1 MKRFLLSA
9 ALLAAATSAIHAH
22 TLDGIVRDNK
32 TGEPLIGTVIRV
44 KELPNVSTT
53 TGLDGTFTLHELP
66 DKGKV
71 TIIVSYMSYKTREM
85 VVDVAK
91 DFSKDGK
98 EGKDGQL
105 TIAMDEDQK
114 QLGEVVVTGHREYR
128 SDRSAIETV
137 KNAGNVL
144 NVMSQQSIQ
153 LSPDVNVA
161 SVLQRVSGVTMERDA
176 SGEASYA
183 ILRGMDKRY
192 NYTLVNGVKIPSPDD
207 KNRYIPLNIFPS
219 DLMDRLVVS
228 KSLTADMEGDAAGG
242 VVDMV
247 MKDAP
252 SRFQIQANAAIG
264 ASDYFW
270 KNGRD
275 YLTSNRSDYTK
286 KSPYEA
292 FGKDYKAQM
301 SDFKNGPV
309 QLKSHSLPAP
319 NFIGGLSI
327 GNRFWNDR
335 LGVMLAGSVQNIFR
349 GTERTY
355 NSVKM
360 ASGEQAMYISNLQ
373 HRYYSIHDLTAG
385 AHAKIDLTLPGHKLE
400 WYNMYVRTNS
410 KGTRYNNSVN
420 TEYIGADSYTQD
432 DEVRSLSTTQ
442 SIFATNLKGTHHLAK
457 DFTVDWSGVFSQ
469 AKEEDPDRTYVTL
482 TNTISR
488 TAENGGDA
496 VSGSILDG
504 DILEG
509 DIWEGDKNIT
519 KTLPKSAE
527 RRFRH
532 NKDTDWAGYINLS
545 YDTRFANSVEA
556 LWKAG
561 AQYRRKE
568 RCNRYYSY
576 IFNPADISQRL
587 DGNGI
592 DQFDNIDWVCKTPY
606 SQASQLN
613 YDSKEHIGGAY
624 AMVTLK
630 SEVGELN
637 AGFRAEHTN
646 QIYTML
652 QHFRNMGQVGEQSY
666 WDYLPSAS
674 IKWTPTRRM
683 NVRLSYYRSINRP
696 GFYEIV
702 PYQIQGEEYQEKGN
716 PNLKRARIDNIDLRW
731 EWFPSKTEQILAGV
745 FYKYLKDPIEQ
756 VFVTSDGKIG
766 SGTDAYYMPDNLG
779 NAKNMGFEI
788 DLIKYIR
795 HFGVKANYTYTH
807 SEITTSKREYQ
818 EGSAEYK
825 TGVTQT
831 RPLVNQAPHTAN
843 ISLLYKDTENGW
855 NAQLAS
861 SFTGTKLALVSPFKD
876 ADQWDKAMFGLDLS
890 AEKQFKNGIS
900 IFFKANNLLDAKRER
915 YLKTVNK
922 SNLEYEGQKSDK
934 TIVGT
939 YQYGRIFL
947 LGVRY
952 KL

>member
-1 MKRFLLSA
+1 MKRLLFSA
-9 ALLAAATSAIHAH
+9 ALLAASATAIQAH
-22 TLDGIVRDNK
+22 TLDGIVKDNK
-32 TGEPLIGTVIRV
+32 TGEPLIGTVVRV
-44 KELPNVSTT
+44 KELPNVGTT
-53 TGLDGTFTLHELP
+53 TGLDGSFTLHELP
-66 DKGKV
+66 DKGKYTLV
-71 TIIVSYMSYKTREM
+71 VSFMAYKTKEI
-85 VVDVAK
+85 VVDVANDEK
-91 DFSKDGK
+91 VD
-98 EGKDGQL
+98 
-105 TIAMDEDQK
+105 IPMDEDLK
-114 QLGEVVVTGHREYR
+114 QLGEVVVTGRREYR
-128 SDRSAIETV
+128 SDRSAVESV

-252 SRFQIQANAAIG
+252 SCFQLQANAAIG
-264 ASDYFW
+264 TTDYFW
-270 KNGRD
+270 KDGRD

-286 KSPYEA
+286 KAPYEA
-292 FGKDYKAQM
+292 FGSEYKASM

-309 QLKSHSLPAP
+309 QLKSHSMPAP
-319 NFIGGLSI
+319 NFIGGLSV

-335 LGVMLAGSVQNIFR
+335 LGVILAGSIQNTFR

-360 ASGEQAMYISNLQ
+360 ASGEQAMYISKLN
-373 HRYYSIHDLTAG
+373 HRYYSIHDLTTG
-385 AHAKIDLTLPGHKLE
+385 AHAKIDLTLPGHKIE

-410 KGTRYNNSVN
+410 KGVRYNNSIG
-420 TEYIGADSYTQD
+420 TEYIGANSYTQD
-432 DEVRSLSTTQ
+432 DEIRSLSTTQ
-442 SIFATNLKGTHHLAK
+442 SIFATNLKGTHHLTK
-457 DFTVDWSGVFSQ
+457 NFTLDWSGIFSQ

-482 TNTISR
+482 SNSVSTEADADGNILSGNLWDTN
-488 TAENGGDA
+488 
-496 VSGSILDG
+496 
-504 DILEG
+504 
-509 DIWEGDKNIT
+509 KNIT
-519 KTLPKSAE
+519 KTFPKDAE
-527 RRFRH
+527 RRFQH
-532 NKDTDWAGYINLS
+532 NMDTDWAGYINLT
-545 YDTRFANSVEA
+545 YDTHFANDVEA

-568 RCNRYYSY
+568 RSNRYYSY
-576 IFNPADISQRL
+576 IFSPADNAQDL
-587 DGNGI
+587 DGNGLE
-592 DQFDNIDWVCKTPY
+592 QFDNVDWVCKTPY

-630 SEVGELN
+630 TKLGELI

-652 QHFRNMGQVGEQSY
+652 QHFRNMGQIGEQSY

-674 IKWTPTRRM
+674 LKWTPTKNM
-683 NVRLSYYRSINRP
+683 NIRLSYYRSINRP

-702 PYQIQGEEYQEKGN
+702 PYQIMGEEYQEKGN

-731 EWFPSKTEQILAGV
+731 EWFPSKTEQLLAGV

-766 SGTDAYYMPDNLG
+766 AGTDAYYMPDNLG

-788 DLIKYIR
+788 DVIKYIR
-795 HFGVKANYTYTH
+795 HFGIKANYTYTY
-807 SEITTSKREYQ
+807 SKITTSKREYK

-825 TGVTQT
+825 SGVTQS

-861 SFTGTKLALVSPFKD
+861 SFTGAKLALVSPFKD

-890 AEKQFKNGIS
+890 AEKQFKNGFS

-915 YLKTVNK
+915 YLKTVNE

-939 YQYGRIFL
+939 YQYGRTFL

>member
-1 MKRFLLSA
+1 MKRLLFSA
-9 ALLAAATSAIHAH
+9 ALLAASATAIQAH
-22 TLDGIVRDNK
+22 TLDGIVKDNK

-44 KELPNVSTT
+44 KELPNVGTT
-53 TGLDGTFTLHELP
+53 TGLDGSFTLHELP
-66 DKGKV
+66 DKGKYTLVV
-71 TIIVSYMSYKTREM
+71 TFMAYKTKEI
-85 VVDVAK
+85 VVDVANDEK
-91 DFSKDGK
+91 VD
-98 EGKDGQL
+98 
-105 TIAMDEDQK
+105 IPMDEDLK

-128 SDRSAIETV
+128 SDRSAVETV

-252 SRFQIQANAAIG
+252 SRFQLQANAAIG
-264 ASDYFW
+264 TTDYFW
-270 KNGRD
+270 KDGRD
-275 YLTSNRSDYTK
+275 YITSNRSDYTK
-286 KSPYEA
+286 KAPYEA
-292 FGKDYKAQM
+292 FGSEYKASI

-309 QLKSHSLPAP
+309 QLKSHSMPAP

-335 LGVMLAGSVQNIFR
+335 LGVMLAGSIQNTFR

-360 ASGEQAMYISNLQ
+360 ASGEQAMYISKLN
-373 HRYYSIHDLTAG
+373 HRYYSIHDLTTG
-385 AHAKIDLTLPGHKLE
+385 AHAKIDLTLPGHKIE

-410 KGTRYNNSVN
+410 KGVRYNNTIG
-420 TEYIGADSYTQD
+420 TEYIGANSYTQD
-432 DEVRSLSTTQ
+432 DEIRSLSTTQ
-442 SIFATNLKGTHHLAK
+442 SIFATNLKGTHHLTK
-457 DFTVDWSGVFSQ
+457 NFTLDWSGIFSQ

-482 TNTISR
+482 SNSVSTEANADGNILSGNLWDTN
-488 TAENGGDA
+488 
-496 VSGSILDG
+496 
-504 DILEG
+504 
-509 DIWEGDKNIT
+509 KNIT
-519 KTLPKSAE
+519 KTFPKDAE
-527 RRFRH
+527 RRFQH
-532 NKDTDWAGYINLS
+532 NKDTDWAGYINLT
-545 YDTRFANSVEA
+545 YDTRFANDVEA
-556 LWKAG
+556 IWKAG

-568 RCNRYYSY
+568 RSNRYYSY
-576 IFNPADISQRL
+576 IFSPADNAQDL
-587 DGNGI
+587 DGNGLE
-592 DQFDNIDWVCKTPY
+592 QFDNVDWVCKTPY

-624 AMVTLK
+624 AMVTFK
-630 SEVGELN
+630 SKLGELN

-652 QHFRNMGQVGEQSY
+652 QHFRNMGQTGEQSY

-674 IKWTPTRRM
+674 LKWTPTKKM

-702 PYQIQGEEYQEKGN
+702 PYQIMGEEYQEKGN

-731 EWFPSKTEQILAGV
+731 EWFPSNTEQVLAGV

-788 DLIKYIR
+788 DVIKYIR
-795 HFGVKANYTYTH
+795 HFGIKANYTYTY
-807 SEITTSKREYQ
+807 SKITTSKREYK

-825 TGVTQT
+825 SGVTQS

-861 SFTGTKLALVSPFKD
+861 SFTGAKLALVSPFKD

-890 AEKQFKNGIS
+890 AEKQFKNGFS

-915 YLKTVNK
+915 YLKTVNE
-922 SNLEYEGQKSDK
+922 SNLQYAGQKSDK
-934 TIVGT
+934 TSIGT
-939 YQYGRIFL
+939 YKYGRTFL

>member
-1 MKRFLLSA
+1 MKRLLMSA
-9 ALLAAATSAIHAH
+9 ALLAASATAIQAH
-22 TLDGIVRDNK
+22 TLDGIVKDNK
-32 TGEPLIGTVIRV
+32 TGEPLIGTVVRV
-44 KELPNVSTT
+44 KELPNVGTT
-53 TGLDGTFTLHELP
+53 TGLDGSFTLHELP
-66 DKGKV
+66 DKGKYTLV
-71 TIIVSYMSYKTREM
+71 VSFMAYKTKEI
-85 VVDVAK
+85 VVDVANDDK
-91 DFSKDGK
+91 VD
-98 EGKDGQL
+98 
-105 TIAMDEDQK
+105 IPMDEDLK
-114 QLGEVVVTGHREYR
+114 QLGEVVVTGRREYR
-128 SDRSAIETV
+128 SDRSAVESV

-252 SRFQIQANAAIG
+252 SCFQLQANAAIG
-264 ASDYFW
+264 TTDYFW
-270 KNGRD
+270 KDGRD

-286 KSPYEA
+286 KAPYEA
-292 FGKDYKAQM
+292 FGSEYKASM
-301 SDFKNGPV
+301 SDFKNGPM
-309 QLKSHSLPAP
+309 QLKSHSMPAP
-319 NFIGGLSI
+319 NFIGGLSV

-335 LGVMLAGSVQNIFR
+335 LGVMLAGSIQNTFR

-360 ASGEQAMYISNLQ
+360 ASGEQAMYISKLN
-373 HRYYSIHDLTAG
+373 HRYYSIHDLTTG
-385 AHAKIDLTLPGHKLE
+385 VHAKVDLTLPKHKIE

-410 KGTRYNNSVN
+410 KGVRYNNSIG
-420 TEYIGADSYTQD
+420 TEYIGANSYTQD
-432 DEVRSLSTTQ
+432 DEIRSLSTTQ
-442 SIFATNLKGTHHLAK
+442 SIFATNLKGTHHLTK
-457 DFTVDWSGVFSQ
+457 NFTLDWSGIFSQ

-482 TNTISR
+482 SNSVSTE
-488 TAENGGDA
+488 ADA
-496 VSGSILDG
+496 DGNILSGNLWDSN
-504 DILEG
+504 
-509 DIWEGDKNIT
+509 KNIT
-519 KTLPKSAE
+519 KTFPKDAE
-527 RRFRH
+527 RRFQH
-532 NKDTDWAGYINLS
+532 NMDTDWAGYINLT
-545 YDTRFANSVEA
+545 YDTHFANDVEA

-568 RCNRYYSY
+568 RSNRYYSY
-576 IFNPADISQRL
+576 IFSPADNAQDL
-587 DGNGI
+587 DGNGLE
-592 DQFDNIDWVCKTPY
+592 QFDNVDWVCKTPY

-613 YDSKEHIGGAY
+613 YNSKEHIGGAY

-630 SEVGELN
+630 TKLGELI

-652 QHFRNMGQVGEQSY
+652 QHFRNMGQTGEQSY

-674 IKWTPTRRM
+674 LKWTPTKNM
-683 NVRLSYYRSINRP
+683 NIRLSYYRSINRP

-702 PYQIQGEEYQEKGN
+702 PYQIMGEEYQEKGN
-716 PNLKRARIDNIDLRW
+716 PNLKRARIDNIDLRL

-766 SGTDAYYMPDNLG
+766 AGTDAYYMPDNLG

-788 DLIKYIR
+788 DVIKYIR
-795 HFGVKANYTYTH
+795 HFGIKANYTYTY
-807 SEITTSKREYQ
+807 SKITTSKREYK

-825 TGVTQT
+825 SGVTQS

-861 SFTGTKLALVSPFKD
+861 SFTGAKLALVSPFKD
-876 ADQWDKAMFGLDLS
+876 ADQWEKAMFGLDLS
-890 AEKQFKNGIS
+890 AEKQFKNGFS

-915 YLKTVNK
+915 YLKTVNESNLQYADQK
-922 SNLEYEGQKSDK
+922 SNK
-934 TIVGT
+934 TIIGT
-939 YQYGRIFL
+939 YKYGRTFL

>member
-1 MKRFLLSA
+1 MKKYLISA
-9 ALLAAATSAIHAH
+9 ILLATVTSVAAH
-22 TLDGIVRDNK
+22 TLDGMVKDNK
-32 TGEPLIGTVIRV
+32 TGEPLVGTVIRV
-44 KELPNVSTT
+44 KELPNVTTT

-71 TIIVSYMSYKTREM
+71 TLVISYMSYKTKEL
-85 VVDVAK
+85 VVDVAH
-91 DFSKDGK
+91 DFSKESK
-98 EGKDGQL
+98 NGKDGQFV
-105 TIAMDEDQK
+105 IGMDEDVR
-114 QLGEVVVTGHREYR
+114 QLGEVLVTGHKEYH
-128 SDRSAIETV
+128 SDRSAIDLEKT
-137 KNAGNVL
+137 AGNVL

-207 KNRYIPLNIFPS
+207 KNRYIPLNLFPS

-252 SRFQIQANAAIG
+252 SHFQLQANGAIG

-270 KNGRD
+270 KDGRN
-275 YLTSNRSDYTK
+275 YLTSNRSDYTHE
-286 KSPYEA
+286 SPYEA
-292 FGKDYKAQM
+292 NGKDYKATM
-301 SDFKNGPV
+301 ADFKNGPMQV
-309 QLKSHSLPAP
+309 KSHSIPAP

-327 GNRFWNDR
+327 GNRFWKDR
-335 LGVMLAGSVQNIFR
+335 LGVMLAGSIQNVFR

-360 ASGEQAMYISNLQ
+360 ASGEQAMYISSLH
-373 HRYYSIHDLTAG
+373 HRYYSIHDLTTG
-385 AHAKIDLTLPGHKLE
+385 LHAKVDLTLGNHKLE

-410 KGTRYNNSVN
+410 KALRYNNSIS
-420 TEYIGADSYTQD
+420 TEYIGSDTYTQD
-432 DEVRSLSTTQ
+432 DEIRSLSQTQ
-442 SIFATNLKGTHHLAK
+442 SIFATNLKGTHHLTK
-457 DFTVDWSGVFSQ
+457 DFTVDWSGIFSQ
-469 AKEEDPDRTYVTL
+469 AKEEDPDRAYVTL
-482 TNTISR
+482 TNTVEASQ
-488 TAENGGDA
+488 GVD
-496 VSGSILDG
+496 GSI
-504 DILEG
+504 
-509 DIWEGDKNIT
+509 WSNDKNIV
-519 KTLPKSAE
+519 KTLPKSME
-527 RRFRH
+527 RRFQH

-545 YDTRFANSVEA
+545 YDTHFSDDVDA

-568 RCNRYYSY
+568 RSNRYYSY
-576 IFNPADISQRL
+576 IFNPADISQKL
-587 DGNGI
+587 DGNGL
-592 DQFDNIDWVCKTPY
+592 DQFNAADWKCTTPY

-624 AMVTLK
+624 AMVTFRSQL
-630 SEVGELN
+630 GELN

-652 QHFRNMGQVGEQSY
+652 QHFRTMGQVGEQSY

-674 IKWTPTRRM
+674 IKWTPTKKM

-702 PYQIQGEEYQEKGN
+702 PYQIMGEEYQEKGN
-716 PNLKRARIDNIDLRW
+716 PNLKRARIDNLDLRW
-731 EWFPSKTEQILAGV
+731 EWFPSKTEQVMAGI

-756 VFVTSDGKIG
+756 VFVASDGKIG
-766 SGTDAYYMPDNLG
+766 AGSDAYYMPDNLG

-788 DLIKYIR
+788 DVIKYIR

-807 SEITTSKREYQ
+807 SRITTSKREYQ

-825 TGVTQT
+825 MGVTQT

-843 ISLLYKDTENGW
+843 LSFLYKDTNHGW
-855 NAQLAS
+855 NGQLAAS
-861 SFTGTKLALVSPFKD
+861 YTGTKLALVSPFKD

-890 AEKQFKNGIS
+890 GEKKFHNGIS
-900 IFFKANNLLDAKRER
+900 IFVKANNLLDAKRER

-922 SNLEYEGQKSDK
+922 DNLEYEGQRSDR

-939 YQYGRIFL
+939 YKYGRTFL
-947 LGVRY
+947 VGVRY
-952 KL
+952 NLK

>member
-1 MKRFLLSA
+1 MKRLFMSA
-9 ALLAAATSAIHAH
+9 ALLAASATAIQAH
-22 TLDGIVRDNK
+22 TLDGIVKDNK
-32 TGEPLIGTVIRV
+32 TGEPLIGTVVRV
-44 KELPNVSTT
+44 KELPNVGTT
-53 TGLDGTFTLHELP
+53 TGLDGSFTLHELP
-66 DKGKV
+66 DKGKYTLV
-71 TIIVSYMSYKTREM
+71 VSFMAYKTKEI
-85 VVDVAK
+85 VVDVANDDK
-91 DFSKDGK
+91 VD
-98 EGKDGQL
+98 
-105 TIAMDEDQK
+105 IPMDEDLK
-114 QLGEVVVTGHREYR
+114 QLGEVVVTGRREYR
-128 SDRSAIETV
+128 SDRSAVESV

-252 SRFQIQANAAIG
+252 SRFQLQANAAIG
-264 ASDYFW
+264 TTDYFW
-270 KNGRD
+270 KDGRD

-286 KSPYEA
+286 KAPYEA
-292 FGKDYKAQM
+292 FGSEYKASM
-301 SDFKNGPV
+301 SDFKNGPM
-309 QLKSHSLPAP
+309 QLKSHSMPAP
-319 NFIGGLSI
+319 NFIGGLSV

-335 LGVMLAGSVQNIFR
+335 LGVMLAGSIQNTFR

-360 ASGEQAMYISNLQ
+360 ASGEQAMYISKLN
-373 HRYYSIHDLTAG
+373 HRYYSIHDLTTG
-385 AHAKIDLTLPGHKLE
+385 VHAKVDLTLPKHKIE

-410 KGTRYNNSVN
+410 KGVRYNNSIG
-420 TEYIGADSYTQD
+420 TEYIGANSYTQD
-432 DEVRSLSTTQ
+432 DEIRSLSTTQ
-442 SIFATNLKGTHHLAK
+442 SIFATNLKGTHHLTK
-457 DFTVDWSGVFSQ
+457 NFTLDWSGIFSQ

-482 TNTISR
+482 SNSVSTE
-488 TAENGGDA
+488 ADA
-496 VSGSILDG
+496 DGNILSGNLWDSN
-504 DILEG
+504 
-509 DIWEGDKNIT
+509 KNIT
-519 KTLPKSAE
+519 KTFPKDAE
-527 RRFRH
+527 RRFQH
-532 NKDTDWAGYINLS
+532 NMDTDWAGYINLT
-545 YDTRFANSVEA
+545 YDTHFANDVEA

-568 RCNRYYSY
+568 RSNRYYSY
-576 IFNPADISQRL
+576 IFSPADNAQDL
-587 DGNGI
+587 DGNGLE
-592 DQFDNIDWVCKTPY
+592 QFDNVDWVCKTPY

-624 AMVTLK
+624 TMVTLK
-630 SEVGELN
+630 TKLGELI

-652 QHFRNMGQVGEQSY
+652 QHFRNMGQTGEQSY

-674 IKWTPTRRM
+674 LKWTPTKKM
-683 NVRLSYYRSINRP
+683 NIRLSYYRSINRP

-702 PYQIQGEEYQEKGN
+702 PYQIMGEEYQEKGN

-756 VFVTSDGKIG
+756 VFVTSDGKI
-766 SGTDAYYMPDNLG
+766 SAGTDAYYMPDNLG

-788 DLIKYIR
+788 DVIKYIR
-795 HFGVKANYTYTH
+795 HFGIKANYTYTY
-807 SEITTSKREYQ
+807 SKITTSKREYK

-825 TGVTQT
+825 SGVTQS

-861 SFTGTKLALVSPFKD
+861 SFTGAKLALVSPFKD

-890 AEKQFKNGIS
+890 AEKQFKNGFS

-915 YLKTVNK
+915 YLKTVNESNLQYADQK
-922 SNLEYEGQKSDK
+922 SNK
-934 TIVGT
+934 TIIGT
-939 YQYGRIFL
+939 YKYGRTFL

>member
-1 MKRFLLSA
+1 MKRLLFSA
-9 ALLAAATSAIHAH
+9 ALLAASATAIQAH
-22 TLDGIVRDNK
+22 TLDGIVKDNK

-44 KELPNVSTT
+44 KELPNVGTT
-53 TGLDGTFTLHELP
+53 TGLDGSFTLHELP
-66 DKGKV
+66 DKGKYTLVV
-71 TIIVSYMSYKTREM
+71 TFMAYKTKEI
-85 VVDVAK
+85 VVDVANDEK
-91 DFSKDGK
+91 VD
-98 EGKDGQL
+98 
-105 TIAMDEDQK
+105 IPMDEDLK

-128 SDRSAIETV
+128 SDRSAVETV

-252 SRFQIQANAAIG
+252 SRFQLQANAAIG
-264 ASDYFW
+264 TTDYFW
-270 KNGRD
+270 KDGRD
-275 YLTSNRSDYTK
+275 YITSNRSDYTK
-286 KSPYEA
+286 KAPYEA
-292 FGKDYKAQM
+292 FDSEYKASI

-309 QLKSHSLPAP
+309 QLKSHSMPAP

-335 LGVMLAGSVQNIFR
+335 LGVMLAGSIQNTFR

-360 ASGEQAMYISNLQ
+360 ASGEQAMYISKLN
-373 HRYYSIHDLTAG
+373 HRYYSIHDLTTG
-385 AHAKIDLTLPGHKLE
+385 AHAKIDLTLPGHKIE

-410 KGTRYNNSVN
+410 KGVRYNNTIG
-420 TEYIGADSYTQD
+420 TEYIGANSYTQD
-432 DEVRSLSTTQ
+432 DEIRSLSTTQ
-442 SIFATNLKGTHHLAK
+442 SIFATNLKGTHHLTK
-457 DFTVDWSGVFSQ
+457 NFTLDWSGIFSQ

-482 TNTISR
+482 SNSVSTEANADGNILSGNLWDTN
-488 TAENGGDA
+488 
-496 VSGSILDG
+496 
-504 DILEG
+504 
-509 DIWEGDKNIT
+509 KNIT
-519 KTLPKSAE
+519 KTFPKDAE
-527 RRFRH
+527 RRFQH
-532 NKDTDWAGYINLS
+532 NKDTDWAGYINLT
-545 YDTRFANSVEA
+545 YDTHFANDVEA

-568 RCNRYYSY
+568 RSNRYYSY
-576 IFNPADISQRL
+576 IFSPADNAQDL
-587 DGNGI
+587 DGNGLE
-592 DQFDNIDWVCKTPY
+592 QFDNVDWVCKTPY

-624 AMVTLK
+624 AMVTFK
-630 SEVGELN
+630 SKFGELN

-652 QHFRNMGQVGEQSY
+652 QHFRNMGQTGEQSY

-674 IKWTPTRRM
+674 LKWTPTKKM

-702 PYQIQGEEYQEKGN
+702 PYQIMGEEYQEKGN

-731 EWFPSKTEQILAGV
+731 EWFPSNTEQVLAGV

-788 DLIKYIR
+788 DVIKYIR
-795 HFGVKANYTYTH
+795 HFGIKANYTYTY
-807 SEITTSKREYQ
+807 SKITTSKREYKA
-818 EGSAEYK
+818 GSAEYK
-825 TGVTQT
+825 SGVTQS

-861 SFTGTKLALVSPFKD
+861 SFTGAKLALVSPFKD

-890 AEKQFKNGIS
+890 AEKQFKNCFS

-915 YLKTVNK
+915 YLKTVNE
-922 SNLEYEGQKSDK
+922 SNLQYAGQKSDK
-934 TIVGT
+934 TVIGT
-939 YQYGRIFL
+939 YKYGRTFL

>member
-1 MKRFLLSA
+1 MKILFMSA
-9 ALLAAATSAIHAH
+9 ALLAASATAIQAH
-22 TLDGIVRDNK
+22 TLDGIVKDNK
-32 TGEPLIGTVIRV
+32 TGEPLIGTVVRV
-44 KELPNVSTT
+44 KELPNVGTT
-53 TGLDGTFTLHELP
+53 TGLDGSFTLHELP
-66 DKGKV
+66 DKGKYTLV
-71 TIIVSYMSYKTREM
+71 VSFMAYKTKEI
-85 VVDVAK
+85 VVDVANDDK
-91 DFSKDGK
+91 VD
-98 EGKDGQL
+98 
-105 TIAMDEDQK
+105 IPMDEDLK
-114 QLGEVVVTGHREYR
+114 QLGEVVVTGRREYR
-128 SDRSAIETV
+128 SDRSAVESV

-144 NVMSQQSIQ
+144 NVMSQQSIL

-252 SRFQIQANAAIG
+252 SCFQLQANAAIG
-264 ASDYFW
+264 TTDYFW
-270 KNGRD
+270 KDGRD

-286 KSPYEA
+286 KAPYEA
-292 FGKDYKAQM
+292 FGSEYKASM
-301 SDFKNGPV
+301 SDFKNGPM
-309 QLKSHSLPAP
+309 QLKSHSMPAP
-319 NFIGGLSI
+319 NFIGGLSV

-335 LGVMLAGSVQNIFR
+335 LGVMLAGSIQNTFR

-360 ASGEQAMYISNLQ
+360 ASGEQAMYISKLN
-373 HRYYSIHDLTAG
+373 HRYYSIHDLTTG
-385 AHAKIDLTLPGHKLE
+385 VHAKVDLTLPKHKIE
-400 WYNMYVRTNS
+400 WYNMYVRINS
-410 KGTRYNNSVN
+410 KGVRYNNSIG
-420 TEYIGADSYTQD
+420 TEYIGANSYTQD
-432 DEVRSLSTTQ
+432 DEIRSLSTTQ
-442 SIFATNLKGTHHLAK
+442 SIFATNLKGTHHLTK
-457 DFTVDWSGVFSQ
+457 NFTLDWSGIFSQ

-482 TNTISR
+482 SNSVSTE
-488 TAENGGDA
+488 ADA
-496 VSGSILDG
+496 DGNILSGNLWDSN
-504 DILEG
+504 
-509 DIWEGDKNIT
+509 KNIT
-519 KTLPKSAE
+519 KTFPKDAE
-527 RRFRH
+527 RRFQH
-532 NKDTDWAGYINLS
+532 NMDTDWAGYINLT
-545 YDTRFANSVEA
+545 YDTHFANDVEA

-568 RCNRYYSY
+568 RSNRYYSY
-576 IFNPADISQRL
+576 IFSPADNAQDL
-587 DGNGI
+587 DGNELE
-592 DQFDNIDWVCKTPY
+592 QFDNVDWVCKTPY

-630 SEVGELN
+630 IKLGELI

-652 QHFRNMGQVGEQSY
+652 QHFRNMGQTGEQSY

-674 IKWTPTRRM
+674 LKWTPTKNM
-683 NVRLSYYRSINRP
+683 NIRLSYYRSINRP

-702 PYQIQGEEYQEKGN
+702 PYQIMGEEYQEKGN

-766 SGTDAYYMPDNLG
+766 AGTDAYYMPDNLG

-788 DLIKYIR
+788 DVIKYIR
-795 HFGVKANYTYTH
+795 HFGIKANYTYTY
-807 SEITTSKREYQ
+807 SKITTSKREYK

-825 TGVTQT
+825 SGVTQS

-861 SFTGTKLALVSPFKD
+861 SFTGAKLALVSPFKD
-876 ADQWDKAMFGLDLS
+876 ADQWEKAMFGIDLS
-890 AEKQFKNGIS
+890 AEKQFKNGFS

-915 YLKTVNK
+915 YLKTVNESNLQYADQK
-922 SNLEYEGQKSDK
+922 SNK
-934 TIVGT
+934 TIIGT
-939 YQYGRIFL
+939 YKYGRTFL